1 METILV
7 SVVSMALI
15 IISTLA
21 VTVSTFQSAN
31 RMADAWKTMEAR
43 SSSIGQ
49 TEIRV
54 SAPPD
59 YAGGIIDLM
68 VANEGHT
75 NLSDFSGWDVILQ
88 YQAGDS
94 TYLSYAAGGAPA
106 AGQWTVNGIR
116 VTGGSPE
123 VFDPGILNPGEVMT
137 ISINPDPAV
146 PQGEMARMTVATPN
160 GITSQ
165 GYVTRK

>member
-1 METILV
+1 METIIV

-15 IISTLA
+15 IISTLT
-21 VTVSTFQSAN
+21 VTISTLQSAN
-31 RMADAWKTMEAR
+31 RMADAWKTMETR

-49 TEIRV
+49 TEIRIT
-54 SAPPD
+54 APTD
-59 YAGGIIDLM
+59 YTGGLINLT

-75 NLSDFSGWDVILQ
+75 NLSDFTDWDVILQ
-88 YQAGDS
+88 YQSGNSA
-94 TYLSYAAGGAPA
+94 YLAYAPGGAPA
-106 AGQWTVNGIR
+106 PGQWAMLGIR
-116 VTGGSPE
+116 VADGSPE

-137 ISINPDPAV
+137 VSINPATEV
-146 PQGEMARMTVATPN
+146 PQDQMARMTVATPN

>member
-1 METILV
+1 METIIV

-15 IISTLA
+15 IISTLT
-21 VTVSTFQSAN
+21 VTISTFQSAN
-31 RMADAWKTMEAR
+31 RMADAWKAMETR

-54 SAPPD
+54 TAPAG
-59 YAGGIIDLM
+59 YAGGLINLT

-75 NLSDFSGWDVILQ
+75 NLSDFTDWDVILQ
-88 YQAGDS
+88 YQTGDS
-94 TYLSYAAGGAPA
+94 TYLGYEPGGTPAPGEWA
-106 AGQWTVNGIR
+106 VLAIR
-116 VTGGSPE
+116 VADGSPE

-137 ISINPDPAV
+137 VSINPATEILEG
-146 PQGEMARMTVATPN
+146 QMARMIVATPN

-165 GYVTRK
+165 GYVTRR